1 MKASSLS
8 PARRQL
14 LLRLQTINFGCIEGL
29 RLQHGEPVLESA
41 TVVREIKFGGDNA
54 PRPEVN
60 LTDFQLKSQFI
71 ELFAHFDRI
80 RDGVVRLLEVKHGL
94 PFKMDVEDAA

>member
-29 RLQHGEPVLESA
+29 RLQQGEPVLESA
-41 TVVREIKFGGDNA
+41 TIVREIKFGGDNTA
-54 PRPEVN
+54 CPQIS
-60 LTDFQLKSQFI
+60 LTDFQLKAQII
-71 ELFAHFDRI
+71 ELFSHFDHI
-80 RDGVVRLLEVKHGL
+80 NNGVVRLLEIKHGL
-94 PFKMDVEDAA
+94 PFKMNVEHAA